1 MFPCLAGGS
10 GTKIE
15 LSWIVQSIHIGFRQ
29 GQAHSKKD
37 TKQNSK
43 KKIEKGGGGGWGRS
57 AIKLVSTAVMFA
69 IFFPSGCYMIF
80 SLVLPEWAGI
90 WNGTR
95 HLFFCTG
102 LGICTAYNLLLQYEI
117 DSFDVYTLFHNHLI
131 IA

>member
-43 KKIEKGGGGGWGRS
+43 KKNNK
-57 AIKLVSTAVMFA
+57 
-69 IFFPSGCYMIF
+69 
-80 SLVLPEWAGI
+80 
-90 WNGTR
+90 
-95 HLFFCTG
+95 
-102 LGICTAYNLLLQYEI
+102 
-117 DSFDVYTLFHNHLI
+117 
-131 IA
+131 